1 MPKGVKTLEEELAKY
16 KYQLQFH
23 TKLVAM
29 KDLPST
35 MTRARLEALIEKT
48 EKALENAKKKGKGGR
63 RQTRRGTTRRRHRH
77 RHTARHY

>member
-1 MPKGVKTLEEELAKY
+1 MPKGVKTLEKELADYKY
-16 KYQLQFH
+16 KLEHH
-23 TKLVAM
+23 THLTRTKE
-29 KDLPST
+29 LPST

-48 EKALENAKKKGKGGR
+48 EKALENAKKGKGGR